1 MGGISGRDGLARR
14 ISVNW
19 RLARRPPAIPRD
31 APAPPLCS
39 TPRSEEGRLTL
50 FIIAVAVVAVA
61 IAGFAAAQKTLY
73 DDFVISAAR
82 FKATAGV
89 QDDAPVTEEDLRDLP
104 EPMARHL
111 RFSGVLGRK
120 RISAVHVV
128 HSGRFKPGA
137 DRAWMSIDGEYFLTT
152 KKPSFFWYGKVNVV
166 PGISFIA
173 LDSYAGGS
181 GRMVVKLM
189 SVFRI
194 VDDGSRQVSASAF
207 GRAVAELTMAPTFF
221 LDRRSVRCA
230 RAGSDQVRCTV
241 TDGDFSTHA
250 DLFIN
255 ADGSLNRIELM
266 RYFDRGNGKATLE
279 RFTGKGSRPKNFGG
293 RMLASRM
300 DGVWNLSEGDLH
312 YVSFDIDRVDF
323 E

>member
-1 MGGISGRDGLARR
+1 
-14 ISVNW
+14 
-19 RLARRPPAIPRD
+19 
-31 APAPPLCS
+31 
-39 TPRSEEGRLTL
+39 LTL
-50 FIIAVAVVAVA
+50 FIITIAIVAVT
-61 IAGFAAAQKTLY
+61 IAGFAAAQITLHK
-73 DDFVISAAR
+73 DFVISAAGY
-82 FKATAGV
+82 KAAAGM
-89 QDDAPVTEEDLRDLP
+89 QDDTPVREDDLRELP
-104 EPMARHL
+104 EPMARYL
-111 RFSGVLGRK
+111 RFSGVVGKR
-120 RISAVHVV
+120 RISAVHLF

-137 DRAWMSIDGEYFLTT
+137 DRAWRSIDGEYFITT
-152 KKPSFFWYGKVNVV
+152 KKPSFFWYGKVNVA

-194 VDDGSRQVSASAF
+194 VDDRSRQVSASAF

-221 LDRRSVRCA
+221 LDRTRVRCA

-250 DLFIN
+250 DLFVN
-255 ADGSLNRIELM
+255 DDGSMNRIELM

-279 RFTGKGSRPKNFGG
+279 RFTGKGSRPKSFDG
-293 RMLASRM
+293 RMLSSRM
-300 DGVWNLSEGDLH
+300 DGVWNLPEGDLH
-312 YVSFDIDRVDF
+312 YVSFDIERVDF

>member
-1 MGGISGRDGLARR
+1 M
-14 ISVNW
+14 
-19 RLARRPPAIPRD
+19 
-31 APAPPLCS
+31 
-39 TPRSEEGRLTL
+39 L
-50 FIIAVAVVAVA
+50 FIVSTAIVALLVG
-61 IAGFAAAQKTLY
+61 GFALAQDSLY
-73 DDFVISAAR
+73 RSFVTSAAR
-82 FKATAGV
+82 FKATAGM
-89 QDDAPVTEEDLRDLP
+89 QDDALVTKEDLRNLP
-104 EPMARHL
+104 EPMARYL

-120 RISAVHVV
+120 RISAVHLV
-128 HSGRFKPGA
+128 HSGQFKPGA

-166 PGISFIA
+166 PGISFVA

-194 VDDGSRQVSASAF
+194 VDDRSRQVSASAF

-221 LDRRSVRCA
+221 LDRARVRCA
-230 RAGSDQVRCTV
+230 HAGNNQVRCTV

-250 DLFIN
+250 DLFVN
-255 ADGSLNRIELM
+255 DDGSLNRVELM

-279 RFTGKGSRPKNFGG
+279 RFTGKGSRPKCFDG

-300 DGVWNLSEGDLH
+300 DGVWNLPEGDLH
-312 YVSFDIDRVDF
+312 YVSFDVDRVDF